1 MTALGAQYTKT
12 PVLYRPFLTE
22 PFLSESLGAQGAS
35 ITAAYSRVLI
45 THMLTNKN
53 VLEHSGHL
61 QEPINTCIILGG
73 RWPRNYV
80 NML

>member
-1 MTALGAQYTKT
+1 MTALGAQYTNT

-22 PFLSESLGAQGAS
+22 PFLSESLGTQGAS

-53 VLEHSGHL
+53 VLDQSRYL

-73 RWPRNYV
+73 IWLRNYV
-80 NML
+80 NIL